1 MRSPARSWWL
11 AVTAVVSL
19 SSMKAQTAVHSTFI
33 NRYPNHYS
41 EPSNWSPAQ
50 VPNNTADTLFDVTVN
65 AGSIGLAV
73 DLDAT
78 ISNLRLL
85 GMDAENSIAILG
97 KTLTVTGATDYRV
110 TGRSR
115 VYISSNANGAGTF
128 RAGLLSTFSAGSL
141 SGNYEL
147 QSYSPATLQFTG
159 ADVVRLSAAQLTLRG
174 AATQLLDE
182 DGQDA
187 LRNLRADR
195 CAFEPAA

>member
-85 GMDAENSIAILG
+85 GMDARKLHRHFGNNPHG
-97 KTLTVTGATDYRV
+97 H
-110 TGRSR
+110 GRDGLPCDRSVAR
-115 VYISSNANGAGTF
+115 LHQLKREWRRHVPRWSALDLF
-128 RAGLLSTFSAGSL
+128 R
-141 SGNYEL
+141 
-147 QSYSPATLQFTG
+147 
-159 ADVVRLSAAQLTLRG
+159 R
-174 AATQLLDE
+174 
-182 DGQDA
+182 
-187 LRNLRADR
+187 
-195 CAFEPAA
+195 